1 MTSWRNENQP
11 LRPRRITLGADHWR
25 SVHCPSRQ
33 THTWI
38 LAAKRGG
45 IGSAFPWLGCTDFP
59 GTSLPRPVSRV
70 PRAPVCRHAHRRAV
84 SPAERRLT
92 YVVAYLDHAATTPV
106 RPEALEAYLTAPA
119 GNASSLHTTGRHA
132 RRVLEEARESLAEDL
147 GIAPDDIIFTSGGT
161 TADNLAIKGIA
172 TARVTEDPGRRLV
185 AISAVEHHAVLD
197 AAMALVDPS
206 TSSAGF
212 EIVELPVDGDARV
225 RIDAVEALV
234 AERAGELA
242 LISVMSANNEV
253 GAAQPIAEIARIAAA
268 AGIPLHSDAV
278 QSVGWWGMPDAPVA
292 AVSISGHKFGAP
304 VGVGALV
311 LPPTVPCQPLI
322 DGGGQERRIHSG
334 TLDVAGASAMAAALH
349 ASLNSG
355 EASGEPG
362 LTVSQLRAEL
372 VAAVLAAVP
381 DAEVLT
387 PTHGSLPGIT
397 SVHFDGCDADALLM
411 LLDAQDV
418 ECSTGSACT
427 AGIPEPSHVVV
438 AMGCGEQAAR
448 SVLRFSLGWT
458 STRADIAALAA
469 ALPEAVAR
477 ARRASRG
484 SRRAS

>member
-1 MTSWRNENQP
+1 MAG
-11 LRPRRITLGADHWR
+11 RRQQQRT
-25 SVHCPSRQ
+25 
-33 THTWI
+33 
-38 LAAKRGG
+38 
-45 IGSAFPWLGCTDFP
+45 
-59 GTSLPRPVSRV
+59 
-70 PRAPVCRHAHRRAV
+70 
-84 SPAERRLT
+84 ERRLAH
-92 YVVAYLDHAATTPV
+92 VVAYLDHAATTPV
-106 RPEALEAYLTAPA
+106 RPEALEAYLNAPA

-172 TARVTEDPGRRLV
+172 AARAAEDPQRRLV

-197 AAMALVDPS
+197 AAMALAGTTAPS
-206 TSSAGF
+206 AGSDDAATGF
-212 EIVELPVDGDARV
+212 EIVELPVDADARV
-225 RIDAVEALV
+225 QLSAVEALV
-234 AERAGELA
+234 AECGHELA
-242 LISVMSANNEV
+242 LISVMSANNEI
-253 GAAQPIAEIARIAAA
+253 GSAQPIAEVARIAAA

-278 QSVGWWGMPDAPVA
+278 QSVGWWGMPDAPAA

-311 LPPTVPCQPLI
+311 LPPSLPCRPLI

-334 TLDVAGASAMAAALH
+334 TLDVAGASAMAAALR
-349 ASLNSG
+349 ASLRSG

-362 LTVSQLRAEL
+362 LTVSQLRIEL
-372 VAAVLAAVP
+372 VAAVIDAVP
-381 DAEVLT
+381 DAQVLT
-387 PTHGSLPGIT
+387 PAEGSLPGIT
-397 SVHFDGCDADALLM
+397 SVLFEGCDADALLM
-411 LLDAQDV
+411 LLDAQGV

-438 AMGCGEQAAR
+438 AMGRGEQAAR

-458 STRADIAALAA
+458 SARADVQALAV

-477 ARRASRG
+477 ARRASRN

>member
-1 MTSWRNENQP
+1 MAR
-11 LRPRRITLGADHWR
+11 
-25 SVHCPSRQ
+25 
-33 THTWI
+33 
-38 LAAKRGG
+38 
-45 IGSAFPWLGCTDFP
+45 
-59 GTSLPRPVSRV
+59 
-70 PRAPVCRHAHRRAV
+70 
-84 SPAERRLT
+84 
-92 YVVAYLDHAATTPV
+92 VVAYLDHAATTPV
-106 RPEALEAYLTAPA
+106 RPEALEAYLNAPA
-119 GNASSLHTTGRHA
+119 GNASSLHTTGRQA
-132 RRVLEEARESLAEDL
+132 RRVLEEARESLADDL

-172 TARVTEDPGRRLV
+172 AARVAEDPRRRVV

-197 AAMALVDPS
+197 AAMALAGPGEAA
-206 TSSAGF
+206 SASAGRESVAGGFRGF
-212 EIVELPVDGDARV
+212 EIVELPVDADARV
-225 RIDAVEALV
+225 QISAVEALL
-234 AERAGELA
+234 AERSAELA
-242 LISVMSANNEV
+242 LISVMSANNEI
-253 GAAQPIAEIARIAAA
+253 GAAQPIAEIARLAAT

-278 QSVGWWGMPDAPVA
+278 QSVGWWGLPDAPAA

-311 LPPTVPCQPLI
+311 LPPALPCQPLI

-334 TLDVAGASAMAAALH
+334 TLDVAGASAMAAALR

-362 LTVSQLRAEL
+362 VTVSQLRAEL
-372 VAAVLAAVP
+372 AAAVLDAVP

-387 PTHGSLPGIT
+387 PADGSLPGIT
-397 SVHFDGCDADALLM
+397 SVLFNGCDADALLM
-411 LLDAQDV
+411 LLDAQGV

-438 AMGCGEQAAR
+438 AMGRGEQAAR

-458 STRADIAALAA
+458 STRADIDALAA

-477 ARRASRG
+477 ARRASRN

>member
-1 MTSWRNENQP
+1 MAG
-11 LRPRRITLGADHWR
+11 RRQQQRT
-25 SVHCPSRQ
+25 
-33 THTWI
+33 
-38 LAAKRGG
+38 
-45 IGSAFPWLGCTDFP
+45 
-59 GTSLPRPVSRV
+59 
-70 PRAPVCRHAHRRAV
+70 
-84 SPAERRLT
+84 ERRLAH
-92 YVVAYLDHAATTPV
+92 VVAYLDHAATTPV
-106 RPEALEAYLTAPA
+106 RPEALEAYLNAPA

-172 TARVTEDPGRRLV
+172 AARAAEDPQRRLV

-197 AAMALVDPS
+197 AAMALAGTTAPAAGGDDAA
-206 TSSAGF
+206 TGF
-212 EIVELPVDGDARV
+212 EIVELPVDADARV
-225 RIDAVEALV
+225 QLSAVEALV
-234 AERAGELA
+234 AECGHELA
-242 LISVMSANNEV
+242 LISVMSANNEI
-253 GAAQPIAEIARIAAA
+253 GSAQPIAEVARIAAA

-278 QSVGWWGMPDAPVA
+278 QSVGWWGMPDAPAA

-311 LPPTVPCQPLI
+311 LPPSVPCQPLI

-334 TLDVAGASAMAAALH
+334 TLDVAGASAMAAALR
-349 ASLNSG
+349 ASLRSG

-362 LTVSQLRAEL
+362 LTVSQLRIEL
-372 VAAVLAAVP
+372 VAAVIDAVP
-381 DAEVLT
+381 DAQVLT
-387 PTHGSLPGIT
+387 PAEGSLPGIT
-397 SVHFDGCDADALLM
+397 SVLFEGCDADALLM
-411 LLDAQDV
+411 LLDAQGV

-438 AMGCGEQAAR
+438 AMGRGEQAAR

-458 STRADIAALAA
+458 SARADVQALAV

-477 ARRASRG
+477 ARRASRN

>member
-1 MTSWRNENQP
+1 MAR
-11 LRPRRITLGADHWR
+11 
-25 SVHCPSRQ
+25 
-33 THTWI
+33 
-38 LAAKRGG
+38 
-45 IGSAFPWLGCTDFP
+45 
-59 GTSLPRPVSRV
+59 
-70 PRAPVCRHAHRRAV
+70 
-84 SPAERRLT
+84 
-92 YVVAYLDHAATTPV
+92 VVAYLDHAATTPV
-106 RPEALEAYLTAPA
+106 RPEALEAYLNAPA
-119 GNASSLHTTGRHA
+119 GNASSLHTTGRQA
-132 RRVLEEARESLAEDL
+132 RRVLEEARESLADDL

-172 TARVTEDPGRRLV
+172 AARVAEDPKRRVV

-197 AAMALVDPS
+197 AAMALAGPGEA
-206 TSSAGF
+206 TNASAGHESTAGGFRGF
-212 EIVELPVDGDARV
+212 EVVELPVDADARV
-225 RIDAVEALV
+225 QISAVEALL
-234 AERAGELA
+234 AERSAELA
-242 LISVMSANNEV
+242 LISVMSANNEI
-253 GAAQPIAEIARIAAA
+253 GAAQPIAEIARLAAT

-278 QSVGWWGMPDAPVA
+278 QSVGWWGLPDAPAA

-311 LPPTVPCQPLI
+311 LPPSLPCQPLI

-334 TLDVAGASAMAAALH
+334 TLDVAGASAMAAALR

-362 LTVSQLRAEL
+362 VTVSQLRAEL
-372 VAAVLAAVP
+372 AAAVLDAVP

-387 PTHGSLPGIT
+387 PADGSLPGIT
-397 SVHFDGCDADALLM
+397 SVLFNGCDADALLM
-411 LLDAQDV
+411 LLDAQGV

-438 AMGCGEQAAR
+438 AMGRGEQAAR

-458 STRADIAALAA
+458 SNRADIDALAA

-477 ARRASRG
+477 ARRASRN

>member
-1 MTSWRNENQP
+1 MAG
-11 LRPRRITLGADHWR
+11 RR
-25 SVHCPSRQ
+25 Q
-33 THTWI
+33 Q
-38 LAAKRGG
+38 KR
-45 IGSAFPWLGCTDFP
+45 T
-59 GTSLPRPVSRV
+59 
-70 PRAPVCRHAHRRAV
+70 
-84 SPAERRLT
+84 ERRMT
-92 YVVAYLDHAATTPV
+92 HVVAYLDHAATTPV
-106 RPEALEAYLTAPA
+106 RPEALEAYLNAPA

-172 TARVTEDPGRRLV
+172 AARAAEDPQRRLV

-197 AAMALVDPS
+197 AAMALAGPTAPAAGSDDAA
-206 TSSAGF
+206 TGF
-212 EIVELPVDGDARV
+212 EIVELPVDADARV
-225 RIDAVEALV
+225 QLSAVEALV
-234 AERAGELA
+234 AECGHELA
-242 LISVMSANNEV
+242 LISVMSANNEI
-253 GAAQPIAEIARIAAA
+253 GAAQPIAEVAGIAAA

-278 QSVGWWGMPDAPVA
+278 QSVGWWGMPDAPAA

-311 LPPTVPCQPLI
+311 LPPSLPCRPLI

-334 TLDVAGASAMAAALH
+334 TLDVAGASAVAAALR
-349 ASLNSG
+349 ASLRSG

-362 LTVSQLRAEL
+362 LTVSQLRTEL
-372 VAAVLAAVP
+372 VAAVIDAVP
-381 DAEVLT
+381 DAQVLT
-387 PTHGSLPGIT
+387 PDEGSLPGIT
-397 SVHFDGCDADALLM
+397 SVLFGGCDADALLM
-411 LLDAQDV
+411 LLDAQGV

-438 AMGCGEQAAR
+438 AMGRGEQAAR

-458 STRADIAALAA
+458 STRADIDALAA